1 MKPNEV
7 VGDII
12 VASGKSERGISKELN
27 HDRTWARLVR
37 YRKNAPRIDT
47 VADIAHV
54 AGYRIDVVND
64 STGEVLG
71 TVEPPCIERLAGGEA
86 DGVEAG

>member
-7 VGDII
+7 VATLIEK
-12 VASGKSERGISKELN
+12 SGKSDRGISNELGHSKVWVYN
-27 HDRTWARLVR
+27 VKA
-37 YRKNAPRIDT
+37 RKNAPRIDT

-54 AGYRIDVVND
+54 TGYRIDVVND

-71 TVEPPCIERLAGGEA
+71 TVEPPCIERLAEEEA
-86 DGVEAG
+86 DGQGV